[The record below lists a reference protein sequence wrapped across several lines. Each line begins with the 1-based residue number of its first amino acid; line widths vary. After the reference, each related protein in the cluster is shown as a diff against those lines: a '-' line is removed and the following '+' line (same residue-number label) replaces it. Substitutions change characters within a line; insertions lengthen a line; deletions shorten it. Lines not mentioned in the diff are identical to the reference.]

1 MRGYKLRCVL
11 GGRGLGALKA
21 KLEWKRWIGR
31 IGLCSQSCSSLHLSR
46 CTLLELQRCRGK
58 AGESVGT
65 RGLSVIVLL
74 SINLTLILMGLSL
87 AAEAKV
93 YSEQPVQLRHSA
105 MQSPA

>member
-1 MRGYKLRCVL
+1 MRWLV
-11 GGRGLGALKA
+11 RGEGDTLKA
-21 KLEWKRWIGR
+21 KREWERRIGG
-31 IGLCSQSCSSLHLSR
+31 IGLCTQSCSSLHLSR

-65 RGLSVIVLL
+65 RGLSVIVLP

-93 YSEQPVQLRHSA
+93 YTVQLRRSA